1 MGAKARTMEC
11 YTMIYNLINHLIN
24 PLPNKQFSD
33 WSKLKAFADDKINV
47 TEKLKFDLEIK
58 GRKHCGKRRNAGYQH
73 FILFRQC
80 FQVSDTGSLKVEIC
94 GKEYRHQHFTKFYYI
109 LLIRHLHFVTFC

>member
-24 PLPNKQFSD
+24 PLPNKKFSD

-58 GRKHCGKRRNAGYQH
+58 GRKHCGKRR
-73 FILFRQC
+73 
-80 FQVSDTGSLKVEIC
+80 K
-94 GKEYRHQHFTKFYYI
+94 YRLPAFYP
-109 LLIRHLHFVTFC
+109 FPTMFSGF